1 MSFYF
6 RGTGKMLLHKE
17 DSNLE
22 TEKLIFKLREKF
34 QYLQRDDFKNISLIS
49 TYTNEN
55 FKQNWISVNTQ
66 KIMNF

>member
-17 DSNLE
+17 DRNLE

-55 FKQNWISVNTQ
+55 FKQN
-66 KIMNF
+66 